1 MLCNACDYNGS
12 PQIIV
17 TNYWMYFL
25 FAIYILFITLIT
37 MGAKKKKKNT
47 FYLSHV
53 LESPLNFT
61 IVSLWKWVE
70 NILKLLIDL
79 IVIWYIFI
87 KIFGISLCS
96 YLQCQFFTCH
106 SSFWECATKD
116 LFNLYIYTLMHIWY
130 VSCKLWNPISILNAW
145 SQDEK
150 QKNQKKEH
158 IPTIK
163 PSRQKKTLVRWE
175 SFLGMKT
182 STQVWLRGLLSKL
195 GREGRGCFY
204 IVSATHDS
212 WVAWCGVQY
221 SYTYII

>member
-130 VSCKLWNPISILNAW
+130 VSCKLWNPFPFWMPEA
-145 SQDEK
+145 K
-150 QKNQKKEH
+150 MKNKR
-158 IPTIK
+158 IK
-163 PSRQKKTLVRWE
+163 RKN
-175 SFLGMKT
+175 
-182 STQVWLRGLLSKL
+182 
-195 GREGRGCFY
+195 
-204 IVSATHDS
+204 
-212 WVAWCGVQY
+212 
-221 SYTYII
+221 TYQQ